1 MTETGSHVV
10 MYWPGFG
17 ALLPSQ
23 SLKACVDH
31 LDDLHVANLVE
42 KMSNLYELE
51 KDRMR
56 IMRDCMGQYFDRII
70 EATEHKNT
78 VTDGCLRALTKFG
91 NIPLVILEGKNELG
105 SGGCE
110 PLQQS
115 ISMYCHLLQEC
126 KSIIEVC
133 NAPCLLIQ
141 LVGPYIFAYGC
152 VHVGLKLHVD
162 LLDQVCMLHMPDDP
176 SHLEKLVCFWH
187 AVKTVISSLVAYYTG
202 LGTSVPTRAFTQLAY
217 PSVCPEVTF
226 TAAIKRNVFR
236 GNLADGQ
243 AVIVKI
249 VPRYG
254 QAAHV
259 ICQQY
264 APALLACREVPGT
277 YFWVVIMSDL
287 TATKEG
293 TRTLGEFLTSA
304 KHAEKEIVR
313 QQCRAA
319 LALLHQEN
327 FVHGDFRTCNI
338 LVFRENGAPRIALI
352 DFDWSEKEGIAS
364 YPFFLNR
371 VDIIWPAHPRGK
383 IKKEHDLAWLE
394 VAFGIQVCTIT
405 IYVAETI
412 GFLCFSQAPVGMEV

>member
-1 MTETGSHVV
+1 
-10 MYWPGFG
+10 
-17 ALLPSQ
+17 
-23 SLKACVDH
+23 
-31 LDDLHVANLVE
+31 
-42 KMSNLYELE
+42 
-51 KDRMR
+51 
-56 IMRDCMGQYFDRII
+56 
-70 EATEHKNT
+70 
-78 VTDGCLRALTKFG
+78 
-91 NIPLVILEGKNELG
+91 
-105 SGGCE
+105 
-110 PLQQS
+110 
-115 ISMYCHLLQEC
+115 
-126 KSIIEVC
+126 
-133 NAPCLLIQ
+133 
-141 LVGPYIFAYGC
+141 
-152 VHVGLKLHVD
+152 
-162 LLDQVCMLHMPDDP
+162 MPDDP
-176 SHLEKLVCFWH
+176 SHLEKLVCFWR
-187 AVKTVISSLVAYYTG
+187 AVKTVISSLIAYYTG
-202 LGTSVPTRAFTQLAY
+202 LGTSVPTRAFTQLVY

-264 APALLACREVPGT
+264 APTLLACREVPGT

-293 TRTLGEFLTSA
+293 TRTLDEFLTSA
-304 KHAEKEIVR
+304 KHAEKEIVH

-319 LALLHQEN
+319 LVLLHQEN

-338 LVFRENGAPRIALI
+338 LVFRENGAMAPRIALI

-371 VDIIWPAHPRGK
+371 ADIIWPAHAHPRGK
-383 IKKEHDLAWLE
+383 IQKEHDLAWLE

-405 IYVAETI
+405 IYVMRRLSNSY
-412 GFLCFSQAPVGMEV
+412 FFFSQAPVGMEV